1 MLPIPDAIL
10 KRFDA
15 ILEKRDVT
23 PALRA
28 DFKKWLRYF
37 LDFCAKYPPPAARSD
52 QVCLFIDKL
61 REKRQTLDQQKQA
74 AYAVSLYFE
83 LQQAQVMPPSSP
95 PAMSPLTIA
104 APGSAL
110 RQHRRLW
117 EEGYAVK
124 SDSPEWDMSIAKLA
138 SEIKTR
144 RYSRKTL
151 KTYAHWSRQF
161 QRFLRNKPPHELSSV
176 DVREYL
182 TYLAVQCRVSASTQN
197 QAFNAPL
204 FLFRHVLKQDFG
216 DHKDVPRAKNQDIS
230 PWSFPE
236 RS

>member
-1 MLPIPDAIL
+1 MLPIP
-10 KRFDA
+10 DA

-23 PALRA
+23 PALHA

-52 QVCLFIDKL
+52 QVRLFIDKL

-83 LQQAQVMPPSSP
+83 LQQAQAMPPSSP
-95 PAMSPLTIA
+95 PAISPLTIA

-110 RQHRRLW
+110 RQRWRLG

-144 RYSRKTL
+144 HYSKDAETL
-151 KTYAHWSRQF
+151 GALVS
-161 QRFLRNKPPHELSSV
+161 P
-176 DVREYL
+176 
-182 TYLAVQCRVSASTQN
+182 VSAFPSEQT
-197 QAFNAPL
+197 
-204 FLFRHVLKQDFG
+204 
-216 DHKDVPRAKNQDIS
+216 S
-230 PWSFPE
+230 P
-236 RS
+236 